1 MTLTEPQLQ
10 LCSTLADDGTLT
22 LSLESKTPGPLADDE
37 VWVAVQAAPINPS
50 DLGLLLAGADLS
62 TAKSEGEGSARK
74 VTATVPA
81 AALPLFAG
89 RLGHTLPVGNE
100 GAGEVVAAGA
110 SAEAQA
116 LLGRTVALFGGA
128 TYARYR
134 RAKVADLLLLPEG
147 TAAEAGASC
156 FVNPLT
162 ALGMTETMRREGHRG
177 IVHTAAAS
185 NLGQMLNR
193 ICLADGIP
201 LVNVVRKAAQV
212 ELLKAQGATHVVN
225 STDPDFEAQLT
236 DALAE
241 TGATVAFDATGG
253 GELGSQLLN
262 AMERAAL
269 RSADAY
275 SRYGSTT
282 YKQLY
287 IYGGLDRSPTVLK
300 RAFGFSW
307 GIGGWLL
314 PPFLERLGQEGA
326 DRLRARV
333 VAELHSTFASHYA
346 ARITLSEALNV
357 DTLKRYAQ
365 QATGE
370 KFLITPHLA

>member
-1 MTLTEPQLQ
+1 
-10 LCSTLADDGTLT
+10 
-22 LSLESKTPGPLADDE
+22 
-37 VWVAVQAAPINPS
+37 
-50 DLGLLLAGADLS
+50 
-62 TAKSEGEGSARK
+62 
-74 VTATVPA
+74 
-81 AALPLFAG
+81 
-89 RLGHTLPVGNE
+89 
-100 GAGEVVAAGA
+100 
-110 SAEAQA
+110 
-116 LLGRTVALFGGA
+116 
-128 TYARYR
+128 
-134 RAKVADLLLLPEG
+134 
-147 TAAEAGASC
+147 
-156 FVNPLT
+156 
-162 ALGMTETMRREGHRG
+162 
-177 IVHTAAAS
+177 
-185 NLGQMLNR
+185 MLNR

-201 LVNVVRKAAQV
+201 LVNVVRKPTQV
-212 ELLKAQGATHVVN
+212 ELLRAQGATHVVN

-269 RSADAY
+269 RSAGAY

-346 ARITLSEALNV
+346 ARITLSEALDV
-357 DTLKRYAQ
+357 ETLKRYAQ

>member
-1 MTLTEPQLQ
+1 M
-10 LCSTLADDGTLT
+10 
-22 LSLESKTPGPLADDE
+22 
-37 VWVAVQAAPINPS
+37 AVQAAPINPS

-62 TAKSEGEGSARK
+62 TAKSEGEGSTRK

-201 LVNVVRKAAQV
+201 LVNVVRKEAQV
-212 ELLKAQGATHVVN
+212 ELLRAQGATHVVN
-225 STDPDFEAQLT
+225 SSDPDFEAQLT

-314 PPFLERLGQEGA
+314 PPFLERLGQEGT

-346 ARITLSEALNV
+346 ARITLSEALDV